1 VTRAR
6 LQQLAEAASD
16 EARDSLLLEYSLA
29 ALDRIVRRA
38 LLAAAIPH
46 WFDAGFLA
54 ALLDWPESSAVIA
67 TERLA
72 ELSFVEDLLGSTY
85 KVHESARS
93 LLLSKL
99 WKDDPQRFRELS
111 ARAAAYCIKQDR
123 GNASWYIESIY
134 HRFAADPDS
143 VADFVRGS
151 WSDWYSAG
159 DFGPAGLRA
168 IAGAA
173 REHMDAGRLPD
184 LKLDWIGVWK
194 TMIARNDGDLRFALA
209 LEGGGARCSY
219 QGGVYQA
226 FEELDLVPESV
237 FAESMG
243 AITAAI
249 IAGNERNTRIDRLRD
264 FWDNVTAAPAWPM
277 MWPLWPPFLRR
288 PPSSAFTGAPGFF
301 ALNPMLGV
309 PALFGLGTA
318 TSIWDMSPLRGT
330 LHRLVDFDL
339 LNNGPMHYVAS
350 AIDVQTGAIAY
361 FDNRSTRITA
371 EHVMACC
378 ALPPGFPM
386 IEVDGARYWDAT
398 LAAKTP
404 MQYLLREVS
413 RDPLLVF
420 QVELQSI
427 NEHMPEDMQQINSRI
442 RAIQYA
448 SHGRLMTEYYEN
460 IQQLNLM
467 LKRALDRISESELSD
482 TERELK
488 DNLARQPLIAIVT
501 IRDRRGSNE
510 DPNDLD
516 ARTMRERWQRGH
528 DDTLALVRDGRIA
541 ELAAGSGVVIHH
553 TD

>member
-1 VTRAR
+1 VTRAS
-6 LQQLAEAASD
+6 LQQLVEAASH

-29 ALDRIVRRA
+29 ALDGVVRRA

-54 ALLDWPESSAVIA
+54 ALLDWPNSSALIA

-72 ELSFVEDLLGSTY
+72 ELSFVEDLLDSTY
-85 KVHESARS
+85 KVQDSARS

-111 ARAAAYCIKQDR
+111 ARAGAYCIKQDR
-123 GNASWYIESIY
+123 GNPSWYIESIY
-134 HRFAADPDS
+134 HRFVADPDS
-143 VADFVRGS
+143 VADFVRDS

-194 TMIARNDGDLRFALA
+194 TMVARNDGDLQFALA

-226 FEELDLVPESV
+226 LEELDLVPESV
-237 FAESMG
+237 FAESVG

-249 IAGNERNTRIDRLRD
+249 IAGNKAQYRIDRLRD
-264 FWDNVTAAPAWPM
+264 FWDLVTAPAWP
-277 MWPLWPPFLRR
+277 LWF
-288 PPSSAFTGAPGFF
+288 PSSVFTGAPGFF
-301 ALNPMLGV
+301 APKLMPGV
-309 PALFGLGTA
+309 PALFGLGAA
-318 TSIWDMSPLRGT
+318 TSIYDMSPLRAT

-339 LNNGPMHYVAS
+339 LNNGSMHYVAS
-350 AIDVQTGAIAY
+350 AVNVQTGATVY
-361 FDNRSTRITA
+361 FDNRSINITA

-378 ALPPGFPM
+378 ALPPGFSM
-386 IEVDGARYWDAT
+386 IEVHGGKYWDAT
-398 LAAKTP
+398 LVAKTP

-413 RDPLLVF
+413 RKPLLVF
-420 QVELQSI
+420 QVELQSV
-427 NEHMPEDMQQINSRI
+427 NEHMPEDMQQINSRA
-442 RAIQYA
+442 RSIQYA
-448 SHGRLMTEYYEN
+448 SQGQLMTAYYKN

-467 LKRALDRISESELSD
+467 LKRALDRIPESELSD
-482 TERELK
+482 TEREVK

-501 IRDRRGSNE
+501 IRDRRGSDE
-510 DPNDLD
+510 EPSDFD
-516 ARTMRERWQRGH
+516 AKTMRKRWQRGY
-528 DDTLALVRDGRIA
+528 DDTIALLRDRRIA
-541 ELAAGSGVVIHH
+541 ELAEGSGVLIHH
-553 TD
+553 AD